1 MQKLFLGES
10 EILRKGYQNKTNTAC
25 EGELAFH
32 WHLELKNILHNF
44 VIKKSGLYNATIYR
58 SRKCFLE
65 ILKLIFHYI
74 MAKNT
79 GSEGL
84 YSNL

>member
-10 EILRKGYQNKTNTAC
+10 EILWKGYQNKTNTAC

-44 VIKKSGLYNATIYR
+44 VIKKSGLYYTVIINATIYR

-65 ILKLIFHYI
+65 ILELIFHYI
-74 MAKNT
+74 MV
-79 GSEGL
+79 
-84 YSNL
+84 